1 MRRILLVLWTVLLA
15 SSLTCINARA
25 QATAQVTGTVRD
37 LTAALLPLQFA
48 LKYAF

>member
-1 MRRILLVLWTVLLA
+1 MKCILPALWTVFSA
-15 SSLTCINARA
+15 SSLTCMDARA

-37 LTAALLPLQFA
+37 LTADLLPLQFA